1 MRLTPL
7 SDSSRRLRAVMR
19 LSLATTT
26 LPSLPWMS
34 KRAISPRSRSG
45 TNSSSA
51 PLLPRWNVSN
61 TKNSRRMCSLVSP
74 IAFSSVVT
82 GILRRRSTRKNRKS
96 FGSNSK
102 SSHEP
107 RYGIT
112 RAENR
117 SLPELC
123 DDHALGPVDH
133 ERAVVGHELNLA
145 HVDFLLLH
153 FLHGV
158 LGRFLVHQDQAH

>member
-1 MRLTPL
+1 
-7 SDSSRRLRAVMR
+7 
-19 LSLATTT
+19 
-26 LPSLPWMS
+26 MS
-34 KRAISPRSRSG
+34 KRAISPCSRSG
-45 TNSSSA
+45 TKSSSE
-51 PLLPRWNVSN
+51 PLAPRWNVSN
-61 TKNSRRMCSLVSP
+61 WKNCLRMSSFVRP

-117 SLPELC
+117 SLPDECVLPRSCSKNTPGERWSC
-123 DDHALGPVDH
+123 DTMTRSVPLMMNEPFSVMSGISPM
-133 ERAVVGHELNLA
+133 
-145 HVDFLLLH
+145 
-153 FLHGV
+153 
-158 LGRFLVHQDQAH
+158 